1 MDIVERFS
9 FVSIIVLFLFV
20 VKLATSNQGNTLL
33 NRLLALTLFC
43 RAFQTLAFM
52 LVATNRVNDYSMF
65 ALFFPVF
72 LMLGG
77 PAGYLYVRG
86 FINDQIR
93 LNKKDLLHLIP
104 VALALINLLPIL
116 NTTSNIRTKIVGE
129 IFTNAAN
136 KGGSFYYLFPI
147 KYFIVV
153 RTGLAMV
160 YLAFGWKLYINKF
173 GSSNSKVRTANK
185 SWLFF
190 FLAAFTVISVI
201 NMYFAVTFLTSNVP
215 INIILSN
222 SALVYTG
229 IGCIY
234 ALMYY
239 IISKPVA
246 LYGHLLYTPA
256 QSVSMMEK
264 VHIMPVAEQ
273 IATDKVAITH
283 EVAEIPTTPKA
294 EEQSLLAEAQI
305 GSYLESLE
313 QFVKKEK
320 PYLEAN
326 LSMQELSQ
334 RVGIPIH
341 HMSFVLN
348 QCINK
353 NFREYINEYRVQFF
367 IDNYPSVCDK
377 FTLEAMALLAGF
389 RSKATFYN
397 AFKAQKGV
405 TPTRYFEDSALFS
418 H

>member
-9 FVSIIVLFLFV
+9 FVSIIVLFLFA
-20 VKLATSNQGNTLL
+20 VKLASSNQGNTLL

-72 LMLGG
+72 LMLGA

-116 NTTSNIRTKIVGE
+116 NATSNIRTKIVGE

-160 YLAFGWKLYINKF
+160 YLACGWKLYINKF

-201 NMYFAVTFLTSNVP
+201 NMYFAVTFLNSSAP
-215 INIILSN
+215 INVILNN
-222 SALVYTG
+222 SALVYIG
-229 IGCIY
+229 ILCIY

-256 QSVSMMEK
+256 HATMANEVTLIVPTPYEIAQVAVQTQS
-264 VHIMPVAEQ
+264 AL
-273 IATDKVAITH
+273 TDAQALLTG
-283 EVAEIPTTPKA
+283 A
-294 EEQSLLAEAQI
+294 QMSL
-305 GSYLESLE
+305 YRESLE
-313 QFVKKEK
+313 QFMSKEK
-320 PYLEAN
+320 PYLDAN
-326 LSMQELSQ
+326 LSIQELSQ
-334 RVGIPIH
+334 RVGIPVH
-341 HMSFVLN
+341 HISFVLN
-348 QCINK
+348 QCMNK
-353 NFREYINEYRVQFF
+353 NFREYINAYRVQYF
-367 IDNYPSVCDK
+367 IDNYPSACDK

-397 AFKAQKGV
+397 AFKTQKGV
-405 TPTRYFEDSALFS
+405 TPTRYFEHEAVFS
-418 H
+418 S